1 MESSVRDQDKVKEE
15 FRKQIK
21 ELEKQI
27 EDSHVIEKKL
37 QMTITDRD
45 TLISTLRKEIEE
57 SEKKF
62 NE

>member
-45 TLISTLRKEIEE
+45 TLISVLRKEIEE